1 MAKRSG
7 KLYRQRDK
15 LLEQLSAE
23 YDAEAGPSRVFS
35 STIDNISQTGRVSS
49 LFESHLPDSEHPG
62 REDPAIIFPDR
73 YGKRRCLENLDED
86 TFSNEDYFIALSSDS
101 ETDENDVNMETVDT
115 NKSKKYHNCENHED
129 VKDCLRHFAITRN
142 LPRDTV
148 NEMLEILRSNTN
160 MDLPKDCRTLLKT
173 SSTPCAEQFTIQF
186 SVDGL
191 PLHKSGRMQ
200 VWPILMKV
208 EEVKNAPIMMVAA
221 FCGTE
226 KPRSVEEYLRQ
237 LVEEANKLY
246 LNGVRIGDKKINFQ
260 IRAFI
265 ADSPARAF
273 IKSTCYFNAVH
284 GCLRCTCV
292 GVYHPTGH
300 KVVFD
305 CVGAP
310 LRTDDGFRD
319 RECIPHHQPLRSPLE
334 DLLHFDMIEH
344 VPTSDRLHLI
354 DLGVTRKI
362 ICGIWIGKFVFL
374 SRLSD
379 AQKEFATNFFTALQL
394 PSEINRKIHDP
405 YYMHKW
411 KGTQF
416 RTFLHYCS
424 VIVMKELVPERVY
437 NHYLLYFCGITIFS
451 TKFHRKH
458 WKTAEVFLNVFVR
471 NFGAIYGSEHVTSNV
486 HNLQH
491 IAKDV
496 ENLGP
501 LDNFSSYDFENY
513 LGILKRSVR
522 SGFKCGVQIAA
533 RSEERANVHSPNHS
547 DCQYPRIVYNGNGI
561 QLTANFLLRAST
573 RDEWFL
579 TKRNEVVKFMKLNT
593 NPSLVVVGMRYE
605 YVTDVFHIRLIEND
619 EEIELSSADIYIYEA
634 DDCIPTAV
642 EEFSLHHIRCKLI
655 AVTSP
660 ANPGLKQFVP
670 LLHTFVIDS

>member
-35 STIDNISQTGRVSS
+35 SSIDNTSQTGRVSS
-49 LFESHLPDSEHPG
+49 LFESNLPDSEHPG

-73 YGKRRCLENLDED
+73 YGKRCLENLNED

-101 ETDENDVNMETVDT
+101 ETDENDGSMETVDT
-115 NKSKKYHNCENHED
+115 HKSKKYHNCENHED

-173 SSTPCAEQFTIQF
+173 YANIGKEMQSIQGGEFWYKGIEKSLQNYFKSSTPCAEQFTIQF

-246 LNGVRIGDKKINFQ
+246 LNGVCIGDKTIKFE

-265 ADSPARAF
+265 ADSLARAF

-334 DLLHFDMIEH
+334 DLLLFDMIEH

-362 ICGIWIGKFVFL
+362 IYGIWIGKLVSL

-379 AQKEFATNFFTALQL
+379 AQKELATIFFTALQL

-405 YYMHKW
+405 Y
-411 KGTQF
+411 
-416 RTFLHYCS
+416 C
-424 VIVMKELVPERVY
+424 
-437 NHYLLYFCGITIFS
+437 
-451 TKFHRKH
+451 
-458 WKTAEVFLNVFVR
+458 
-471 NFGAIYGSEHVTSNV
+471 
-486 HNLQH
+486 
-491 IAKDV
+491 
-496 ENLGP
+496 
-501 LDNFSSYDFENY
+501 
-513 LGILKRSVR
+513 
-522 SGFKCGVQIAA
+522 
-533 RSEERANVHSPNHS
+533 
-547 DCQYPRIVYNGNGI
+547 
-561 QLTANFLLRAST
+561 
-573 RDEWFL
+573 RDQE
-579 TKRNEVVKFMKLNT
+579 
-593 NPSLVVVGMRYE
+593 
-605 YVTDVFHIRLIEND
+605 
-619 EEIELSSADIYIYEA
+619 
-634 DDCIPTAV
+634 
-642 EEFSLHHIRCKLI
+642 
-655 AVTSP
+655 
-660 ANPGLKQFVP
+660 
-670 LLHTFVIDS
+670 